1 MAIYAERNN
10 ISILDSA
17 VDPEGD
23 PLTVTEING
32 NPAYVGAPV
41 TLSVGGSI
49 TVQADGSASFDDTG
63 YSWPAQGASQGDSV
77 IATVSDGMNPVFVTV
92 NIMLN
97 HL

>member
-1 MAIYAERNN
+1 MATYSERNN
-10 ISILDSA
+10 LSILDAA

-32 NPAYVGAPV
+32 AAANVGAPLG
-41 TLSVGGSI
+41 LSIGGSL

-63 YSWPAQGASQGDSV
+63 FSWPAQGSSLYDSV
-77 IATVSDGMNPVFVTV
+77 IATVSDGQNDVFVSV
-92 NIMLN
+92 NIQLN

>member
-1 MAIYAERNN
+1 MATYTERNN
-10 ISILDSA
+10 VSILDAA

-32 NPAYVGAPV
+32 AAANVGAPI
-41 TLSVGGSI
+41 TLSVGGTL

-63 YSWPAQGASQGDSV
+63 FSWPAQGSSMFDSV
-77 IATVSDGMNPVFVTV
+77 IATVSDGQNNVFVSV
-92 NIMLN
+92 NVQLN

>member
-1 MAIYAERNN
+1 MAVYSERNSV
-10 ISILDSA
+10 SILDSA

-32 NPAYVGAPV
+32 MAALVGTPHA
-41 TLSVGGSI
+41 LSVGGSI
-49 TVQADGSASFDDTG
+49 TIQADGTASFDDTG
-63 YSWPAQGASQGDSV
+63 FTWPSQGGTMGDSV
-77 IATVSDGMNPVFVTV
+77 IATVSDGTNPVSVTV

>member
-1 MAIYAERNN
+1 MAIYSERNN
-10 ISILDSA
+10 VSILDAA

-32 NPAYVGAPV
+32 TAANVGTPLGLSIGG
-41 TLSVGGSI
+41 TL

-63 YSWPAQGASQGDSV
+63 FSWPAQGSSLYDSV
-77 IATVSDGMNPVFVTV
+77 IATVSDGQNDVFVSV
-92 NIMLN
+92 NIQLN